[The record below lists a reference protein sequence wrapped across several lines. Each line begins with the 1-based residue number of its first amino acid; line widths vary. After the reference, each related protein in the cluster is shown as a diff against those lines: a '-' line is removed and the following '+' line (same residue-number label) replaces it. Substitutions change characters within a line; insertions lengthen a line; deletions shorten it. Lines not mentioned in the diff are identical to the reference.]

1 MSSIALITRDVYR
14 RHTAGDGSTT
24 VREHRVWDADRFIA
38 AQVSEA
44 ARLADKA
51 REQDEPAAF
60 RVEQITEDQYRNERN
75 AR

>member
-1 MSSIALITRDVYR
+1 MTIELITRDVYL
-14 RHTAGDGSTT
+14 RHTA
-24 VREHRVWDADRFIA
+24 
-38 AQVSEA
+38 EA